1 VPEGWRTDDPRAAGW
16 EHSSIV
22 QTQLSKWPEF
32 VHAVQST
39 KPLGVY
45 HEAADISP
53 ENPVAHNFVLAFAYV
68 LARAATGRSSVSVLD
83 WGGGIG
89 HYAVLARATLPE
101 VLIDYTVLDL
111 PSLCAAGQTVLPDV
125 HFTSDAEE
133 CLSRCYD
140 LIFVSGSLQ
149 YAADWH
155 SLLRRFAASAGRW
168 VFLSRTPIAKG
179 PSFVVVQRPH
189 SAGGYQ
195 TEYLSRVFNHE
206 ELLSA
211 AAAAGM
217 TLEREFLMPGE
228 VVAAVGAPEA
238 FVYRGFLLRP
248 DPNKPLRS
256 FDASYR

>member
-1 VPEGWRTDDPRAAGW
+1 
-16 EHSSIV
+16 
-22 QTQLSKWPEF
+22 

-45 HEAADISP
+45 HEAADISS

-68 LARAATGRSSVSVLD
+68 LARAATGRSSLSVLD

-89 HYAVLARATLPE
+89 HYAVIARATLPE
-101 VLIDYTVLDL
+101 VSIDYTVLDL
-111 PSLCAAGQTVLPDV
+111 PSLCAAGQTVLSDV

-133 CLSRCYD
+133 CLSRRYD

-149 YAADWH
+149 YAADWQ
-155 SLLRRFAASAGRW
+155 SLLKRFAASAERW
-168 VFLSRTPIAKG
+168 IFLSRTPIARG

-195 TEYLSRVFNHE
+195 TEYLSHVFNRD
-206 ELLSA
+206 ELSSA
-211 AAAAGM
+211 AEAAGM

-248 DPNKPLRS
+248 VASTPVRS
-256 FDASYR
+256 FDARGK